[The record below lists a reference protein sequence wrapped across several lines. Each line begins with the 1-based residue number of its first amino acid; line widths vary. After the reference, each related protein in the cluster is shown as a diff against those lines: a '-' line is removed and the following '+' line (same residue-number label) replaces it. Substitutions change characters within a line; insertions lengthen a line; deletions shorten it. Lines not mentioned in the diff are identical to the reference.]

1 VAILP
6 AGQATQPSR
15 VREPGTVPCDDGRV
29 TERRIRCALL
39 TPEWREP
46 QHRPESFLF
55 ACRGLE
61 LVALSPPPVGAAET
75 GNPLGLPEVDRA
87 DVVLVTSLWYGWL
100 TSHHPERADEVL
112 GALERRADVIVGL
125 DGRCLVALDFP
136 PSALERFATVIT
148 GEGIYRDRDLYNYFV
163 APEYPGANWTEKLRP
178 RRPRYRDADLDKLRL
193 SLPSFFATVPAI
205 RRRSRAVKTVEE
217 STRRGT
223 MRAKR
228 LGRDLG
234 EALLLRVIGVG
245 GGHGRP
251 LEVHCLTSLTHVQRI
266 EALRLL
272 EGFSGTQGIVSTR
285 PDARISGTR
294 FGFRSLPPEV
304 RDELDASA
312 RPFSRERVGRLR
324 FTLGLRRHRIGLSP
338 VGQGEF
344 SKRHGEVLSCG
355 AALVCQDLSH
365 LEVMFPFKDRV
376 NVVFC
381 RHDLSDLRSTVEE
394 LLQDETLRKRIGKAG
409 RSSFMT
415 WAAEWRAHLYNGIE
429 AHIREALGLKAL
441 AGTDQLEVPRV
452 PGSAQAER

>member
-1 VAILP
+1 
-6 AGQATQPSR
+6 
-15 VREPGTVPCDDGRV
+15 
-29 TERRIRCALL
+29 
-39 TPEWREP
+39 
-46 QHRPESFLF
+46 
-55 ACRGLE
+55 
-61 LVALSPPPVGAAET
+61 VGAAET
-75 GNPLGLPEVDRA
+75 GNPFGLPEVDRA
-87 DVVLVTSLWYGWL
+87 DVVLVTSSWHGWL

-125 DGRCLVALDFP
+125 DGNRVVLDFP
-136 PSALERFATVIT
+136 PSALERFVTVIKPA
-148 GEGIYRDRDLYNYFV
+148 GIYRDRDLYNYVV
-163 APEYPGANWTEKLRP
+163 APEYPGGNWTEKLRP

-193 SLPSFFATVPAI
+193 SLPYFFATVPAI

-217 STRRGT
+217 STTRRGT
-223 MRAKR
+223 TRAKR

-234 EALLLRVIGVG
+234 EALLLRAIGVG

-272 EGFSGTQGIVSTR
+272 EGFSGTRGIVSTR
-285 PDARISGTR
+285 PDAKISGTR
-294 FGFRSLPPEV
+294 FGFSSLPPEV

-324 FTLGLRRHRIGLSP
+324 FTLGLRRHRVGVSP

-344 SKRHGEVLSCG
+344 SNRHGEVLSSG

-376 NVVFC
+376 NVAFC

-394 LLQDETLRKRIGKAG
+394 LLRDEGLRKRIGRAG

-429 AHIREALGLKAL
+429 AHIREALGLKPL
-441 AGTDQLEVPRV
+441 AGTDQLEAPRV